1 MKLIIHS
8 LFKTKRMYTFT
19 NKMLERL
26 NPFLREMVSR
36 MSDYLYESQ
45 LDSDCMGALF
55 RVFRAINQR
64 ETWAM
69 NCMFVLFVCL
79 FVFF

>member
-1 MKLIIHS
+1 
-8 LFKTKRMYTFT
+8 
-19 NKMLERL
+19 MLERL

-36 MSDYLYESQ
+36 MTDYLYESQ
-45 LDSDCMGALF
+45 LDSECLGALF

-69 NCMFVLFVCL
+69 NCM
-79 FVFF
+79 